1 MLFYFNMS
9 NKNNKNKNANMCF
22 PNTMGIINIICVTL
36 YSKHTISV
44 FGTSNILT
52 HHISVA
58 MTTIN
63 TMTINSIQF
72 YFSCTELQ
80 SQQQ

>member
-1 MLFYFNMS
+1 
-9 NKNNKNKNANMCF
+9 MCF
-22 PNTMGIINIICVTL
+22 PNTMAITKICVTL
-36 YSKHTISV
+36 YSKHTIS
-44 FGTSNILT
+44 SNILT

-72 YFSCTELQ
+72 YFTCTELQ

>member
-1 MLFYFNMS
+1 
-9 NKNNKNKNANMCF
+9 MCF
-22 PNTMGIINIICVTL
+22 PNTMAIIKIICVTL
-36 YSKHTISV
+36 YTISV

-63 TMTINSIQF
+63 TITINSIQF
-72 YFSCTELQ
+72 YFTCTELQ